1 MECRLNDR
9 VVWITGGS
17 EGIGRAI
24 AGAMSAAGAKVAV
37 SGRDQGPIDET
48 VAAITDAGGT
58 AIGVACDV
66 LESDEVRE
74 AIERVAG
81 EWGRLDCVVANAGTN
96 GTWAPVE
103 ELTPEEWDL
112 TLGVNL
118 RGTYLCAHHAAAHL
132 KKRGGSFLIV
142 ASINGTRVF
151 SNTGASAYATSKA
164 GQLAFGK
171 MLALEW
177 APAKVRV
184 NVICPGAIDTG
195 IHEKTERRDLD
206 EVTTPVE
213 FPEGNMPL
221 IDDLMGDPAKVA
233 NAAVFLASDAASLI
247 TGTPI
252 WIDGA
257 ESLLQG

>member
-1 MECRLNDR
+1 MNCSLEGR
-9 VVWITGGS
+9 VAWVTGGS

-24 AGAMSAAGAKVAV
+24 CKAMAASGAKVAV
-37 SGRDQGPIDET
+37 TGRDQGPIDET
-48 VAAITDAGGT
+48 VAALREAGGE
-58 AIGVACDV
+58 AIGVPCDV
-66 LESDEVRE
+66 LESDQVRD
-74 AIERVAG
+74 AVDRVAS

-103 ELTPEEWDL
+103 EITPEEWDL

-118 RGTYLCAHHAAAHL
+118 RGTYLCAHHAARHL
-132 KKRGGSFLIV
+132 KKQGGSFLIV

-177 APAKVRV
+177 APSKVRV
-184 NVICPGAIDTG
+184 NVVCPGAIDTG
-195 IHEKTERRDLD
+195 IHEKTNRRDLD

-233 NAAVFLASDAASLI
+233 SAAVFLASDAASLI

-252 WIDGA
+252 WVDGA